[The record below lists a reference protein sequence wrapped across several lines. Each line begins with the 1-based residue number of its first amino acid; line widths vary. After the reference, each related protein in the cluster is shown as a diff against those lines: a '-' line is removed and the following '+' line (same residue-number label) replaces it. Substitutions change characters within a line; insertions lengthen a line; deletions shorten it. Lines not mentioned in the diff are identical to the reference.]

1 MYQIGCHGLGGKTF
15 GFNLGTINT
24 VSLPRLAEGGYFKAN
39 QPTLAMV
46 GDNKTQDEIVSPIP
60 KMQDAIRSVL
70 KEQGNSSD
78 NSEIVRLLK
87 ELLQILKN
95 LGGDTVLKIDEVELA
110 RAVIKG
116 MKILQYKSDK
126 PILDFI

>member
-1 MYQIGCHGLGGKTF
+1 MTYPIGYRGLGGKSF

-24 VSLPRLAEGGYFKAN
+24 ISLPRLAEGGYFKAN

-70 KEQGNSSD
+70 KEQDNSN
-78 NSEIVRLLK
+78 NSEIIRLLK

-95 LGGDTVLKIDEVELA
+95 LGGDTILKIDDVELA

-116 MKILQYKSDK
+116 MKILQSKSNK